1 MKKYI
6 RQLGVNCWILVLLS
20 LAGCKE
26 SQDKTMRLVTG
37 WEFAIPGSSYSQAS
51 SAELTFKPLTS
62 LSNLTAVAPKGGVII
77 LRNIFHLDQRLQSA
91 PVSLMLGRIVKADK
105 TYLNGSFLG
114 ATGNFPPHTT
124 NPWNINRIYAVP
136 KEILKNENELIVEIY
151 FEPGRGGIFD
161 DPVIGNRKYLE
172 NFSDLRTFYY
182 VDTYKISSVVS
193 FLAAIIFLL
202 IYLKRKKDKQF
213 LYFSIAIFS
222 FSVWGIYH
230 FIWSLPFLSNVS
242 FFDSLL
248 FQKIL
253 WIALFSFG
261 YANPVF
267 IYEFLDRHKY
277 KKQLRIVQALFLITI
292 AGICIVWTPQM
303 LESFRKTALLGTFFL
318 AALTMF
324 WIITAIRQKVPY
336 AKSIMFAFLL
346 FTIFGFTDI
355 LIDVL
360 NLYLPYSAPVATPL
374 YLSWLGL
381 IVINQYVNA
390 NNEVERMSKVLDVKN
405 AEIANKN
412 IELSLQRERE
422 RNRAKELAQAKEI
435 EKAYHELKT
444 TQTQLIQQEKMASLG
459 ELTAGIAHE
468 IQNPLN
474 FVNNFSEVS
483 NELVDEM
490 KEELATGNVQ
500 LATEIA
506 DDIKQ
511 NLEKINHHGKRA
523 DAIVKSMLQ
532 HSRQTKGIKE
542 PTDINALC
550 DEYLRLSY
558 HGMRAKDKH
567 FNANFKTD
575 FDVSI
580 GKTNVVPQDIG
591 RVLLN
596 LFNNAFY
603 AINENS
609 KNPEGFKNLRG
620 FENYQPLVS
629 IQTKK
634 LNNKIEILVA
644 DNGNGI
650 PKNIVEKIFHPFFTT
665 KPTGEGTG
673 LGLSLSYDILKA
685 HGGEIKVQSEEGEG
699 TTFII
704 QLPIT

>member
-1 MKKYI
+1 
-6 RQLGVNCWILVLLS
+6 
-20 LAGCKE
+20 
-26 SQDKTMRLVTG
+26 MRLVTG
-37 WEFAIPGSSYSQAS
+37 WEFAIPGSNYSQAS
-51 SAELTFKPLTS
+51 SEQLTFKPLTS

-91 PVSLMLGRIVKADK
+91 PVSLMLGRIVKADR
-105 TYLNGSFLG
+105 TYLNGIFIGS
-114 ATGNFPPHTT
+114 TGNFPPHTT
-124 NPWNINRIYAVP
+124 NPWNINRIYSVP

-558 HGMRAKDKH
+558 HGMRAKDKR
-567 FNANFKTD
+567 FNADFKRD
-575 FDVSI
+575 FDESI
-580 GKTNVVPQDIG
+580 GKINVVPQDIG

-603 AINENS
+603 AVNEKKKLLANS
-609 KNPEGFKNLRG
+609 
-620 FENYQPLVS
+620 YQPIAEVK
-629 IQTKK
+629 TRK
-634 LNNKIEILVA
+634 LNDKVEIRIS

-704 QLPIT
+704 HLPIT